1 MKKGTVILF
10 SMFLVFALA
19 AGVSAAEGYEDG
31 TFVAYEQDDHGDLVI
46 EYVIERGS
54 LVDVNMI
61 NPFKLNYDYEP
72 GKIAFLEYPYKALMA
87 ENPAEVDV
95 VSGATSSYES
105 YNKAAD
111 MALSIADG
119 SYKGNKYYGVAEN
132 FAHGHILIEITVEG
146 EEITDA
152 RFITANTELDAREKL
167 MPAKGEDYPHE
178 AAIEY
183 FNNFP
188 EKVVE
193 NQGNVDMVSG
203 ATHSYHDFNDALNM
217 AMEQAG
223 LK

>member
-111 MALSIADG
+111 MALSI
-119 SYKGNKYYGVAEN
+119 
-132 FAHGHILIEITVEG
+132 
-146 EEITDA
+146 
-152 RFITANTELDAREKL
+152 
-167 MPAKGEDYPHE
+167 
-178 AAIEY
+178 
-183 FNNFP
+183 
-188 EKVVE
+188 
-193 NQGNVDMVSG
+193 
-203 ATHSYHDFNDALNM
+203 
-217 AMEQAG
+217 
-223 LK
+223 